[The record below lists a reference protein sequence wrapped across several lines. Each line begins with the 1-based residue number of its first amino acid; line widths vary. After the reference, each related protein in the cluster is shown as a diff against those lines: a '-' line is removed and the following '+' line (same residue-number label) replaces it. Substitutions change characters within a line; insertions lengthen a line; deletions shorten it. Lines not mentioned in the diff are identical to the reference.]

1 MSILKKKKI
10 NGILYIAMF
19 LFAGLVIFQAC
30 RKSNQAM
37 MSIPLPLKCTGEY
50 SQDGGAWQTLS
61 EDTDLSAYDGDLVL
75 RVKVVPEL
83 MEGAQIKFYLNH
95 IGMKISV
102 NGESIFE
109 SSYEKFSDMCGN
121 AWVMWELPALAP
133 GDVLEIQLHNP
144 HSYGN
149 MDAYNEFLDSMYMS
163 GDVGFKAYCDRES
176 RPYRSLC
183 SFILVASVMLIG
195 TAVGY
200 QLLHLV
206 NSSFLLKIGI
216 MSLLMGVYMYLDAK
230 DISLRSDQMVF
241 NTYLQQIT
249 MMFAAWMLGAGL
261 TDFLHEKKKMAEL
274 AVYVLMFAD
283 FIFITLSLAGVMRI
297 YDTGVYW
304 AVVQGLVSLL
314 WIVLCLL
321 EVKNREKR
329 EQTIL
334 ISGMVLL
341 TVLVAELLNARLSW
355 WKSGN
360 CIKLVFVAF
369 FVFQLLWSVKLMA
382 VNYQE
387 SIRAK
392 KLEEELKENRVR
404 LAMSQIQPH
413 FIHNSLNSIYHL
425 CEIDTE
431 LAQQAISDFSDYLQQ
446 SLSAMDRTALIP
458 FGEEL
463 KHVKTYLKLEQLLYD
478 RVYRLY
484 ERSI

>member
-1 MSILKKKKI
+1 
-10 NGILYIAMF
+10 
-19 LFAGLVIFQAC
+19 
-30 RKSNQAM
+30 
-37 MSIPLPLKCTGEY
+37 
-50 SQDGGAWQTLS
+50 
-61 EDTDLSAYDGDLVL
+61 
-75 RVKVVPEL
+75 
-83 MEGAQIKFYLNH
+83 
-95 IGMKISV
+95 
-102 NGESIFE
+102 
-109 SSYEKFSDMCGN
+109 
-121 AWVMWELPALAP
+121 
-133 GDVLEIQLHNP
+133 
-144 HSYGN
+144 
-149 MDAYNEFLDSMYMS
+149 
-163 GDVGFKAYCDRES
+163 
-176 RPYRSLC
+176 
-183 SFILVASVMLIG
+183 
-195 TAVGY
+195 
-200 QLLHLV
+200 
-206 NSSFLLKIGI
+206 
-216 MSLLMGVYMYLDAK
+216 
-230 DISLRSDQMVF
+230 
-241 NTYLQQIT
+241 
-249 MMFAAWMLGAGL
+249 
-261 TDFLHEKKKMAEL
+261 MAEL

-283 FIFITLSLAGVMRI
+283 FIFITLSLAGGMRI

-463 KHVKTYLKLEQLLYD
+463 KHVKTYLKLEQLRFGKDLNV
-478 RVYRLY
+478 VYRIEAAGFMLPALSVQPIV
-484 ERSI
+484 ENAVKHGICQKEEGGGTVLLAVRECPDCFEIMVVDDGVGFSPEQEHKDKGTHVGIRNVRQRLDIMCNATLDITSKPGKGTTARICIPKEE